1 MSSEPCVDLLVV
13 IEQIDGDVSR
23 INDVCKDIA
32 KEYGEKQRD
41 GFNLIT
47 INGISYNMILG
58 EDTSEYFDSQYDFA
72 RNELVLFKPNVYF
85 GYSELIDL
93 SELDKLR
100 NQMSNSLQNIKEKY
114 NCNIRFLLSLD
125 YN

>member
-32 KEYGEKQRD
+32 KEYSEKQRD

-58 EDTSEYFDSQYDFA
+58 EDTSEYFDSQYNFA

>member
-13 IEQIDGDVSR
+13 IEQLDGDVSR
-23 INDVCKDIA
+23 INDVSKDIA

-72 RNELVLFKPNVYF
+72 RNELILFKPNVYF

>member
-1 MSSEPCVDLLVV
+1 
-13 IEQIDGDVSR
+13 
-23 INDVCKDIA
+23 
-32 KEYGEKQRD
+32 
-41 GFNLIT
+41 
-47 INGISYNMILG
+47 MILG

-72 RNELVLFKPNVYF
+72 RNELILFKPNVYF